1 MQNISI
7 RSELAWVPELNSV
20 YRTSIIQSVAKKADS
35 TPNGIEV
42 RVFTFAANEDAV
54 VPDGWEIVSVDHD
67 RQMAVTRVVAKQP
80 YDEEAARERREAA
93 AGAGVTPTYPQVA
106 GAVTPAAEPP
116 NNSFPWGTIDT
127 TKVQNL
133 EAVKSIPNTM
143 LPEGLSGEHQ
153 GLTGDP
159 AGVPPEAV
167 EPDVAKDEVEPREEA
182 SRSEEEGKATATP
195 IGEDKENL
203 DEARADAGVG
213 APVDPESAKEA

>member
-1 MQNISI
+1 M
-7 RSELAWVPELNSV
+7 
-20 YRTSIIQSVAKKADS
+20 AKKADS
-35 TPNGIEV
+35 NSTSNGTSGTEV
-42 RVFTFAANEDAV
+42 RVFSFAANEDAV
-54 VPDGWEIVSVDHD
+54 VPDGWEIVSVEYD
-67 RQMAVTRVVAKQP
+67 RQMGLTRVVAKQP
-80 YDEEAARERREAA
+80 YDEQAAEERRAAA
-93 AGAGVTPTYPQVA
+93 AGPAATPTYPQTA

-133 EAVKSIPNTM
+133 ETVKSIPNTL

-159 AGVPPEAV
+159 AGVPAEAV
-167 EPDVAKDEVEPREEA
+167 DPDVSKDDVEARAEA

-203 DEARADAGVG
+203 DEARGAGTTT